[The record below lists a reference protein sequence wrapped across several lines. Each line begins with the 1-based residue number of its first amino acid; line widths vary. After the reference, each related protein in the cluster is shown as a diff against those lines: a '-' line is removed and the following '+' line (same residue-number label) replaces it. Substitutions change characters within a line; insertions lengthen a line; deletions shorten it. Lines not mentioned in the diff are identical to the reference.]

1 MKKLT
6 SVIVISLVFALLL
19 SIGTMAAAKVLYEGK
34 TSASSS
40 LSWTLY
46 DTGELVISGKGTLAA
61 YNSTSEVPWYKHRSK
76 ITEITVKSGITG
88 IGKYAFY
95 GLNKVEDV
103 SLPDSLQALGMYSFA
118 YCEALE
124 YIELPDDIEGLPT
137 GLFEG
142 CTSLEEIELPSSLES
157 VRSGVFADC
166 VSLVEIT
173 FPGKVDSLGA
183 KVFDGC
189 RSLEEVYFLGDA
201 PATVDKDTFYDVED
215 ISIYYTE
222 DATGFNRLPWR
233 NFDTYEFDGDY
244 DGGSDD
250 DDDGWLDDDDD
261 DDKKDKDDDLWYGDL
276 NEDGKVNSADRK
288 ILTYLLSF
296 REDFDP
302 DDYDDR
308 GDIDEDGD
316 LTPMDDILLSRY
328 IDGWKNYEL
337 PN

>member
-201 PATVDKDTFYDVED
+201 PATVD
-215 ISIYYTE
+215 
-222 DATGFNRLPWR
+222 A
-233 NFDTYEFDGDY
+233 
-244 DGGSDD
+244 
-250 DDDGWLDDDDD
+250 
-261 DDKKDKDDDLWYGDL
+261 
-276 NEDGKVNSADRK
+276 A
-288 ILTYLLSF
+288 ILTAAALASAAGLVVSKK
-296 REDFDP
+296 R
-302 DDYDDR
+302 R
-308 GDIDEDGD
+308 
-316 LTPMDDILLSRY
+316 
-328 IDGWKNYEL
+328 
-337 PN
+337 

>member
-6 SVIVISLVFALLL
+6 SVIIISLVFALLL
-19 SIGTMAAAKVLYEGK
+19 SISSMAAAKVLYEGK
-34 TSASSS
+34 TSASST

-46 DTGELVISGKGTLAA
+46 DTGELVISGKGTLGA
-61 YNSTSEVPWYKHRSK
+61 YNSASDAPWYKYRSS
-76 ITEITVKSGITG
+76 ITELTIKSGVTG

-95 GLNKVEDV
+95 GLKNLEDV
-103 SLPDSLQALGMYSFA
+103 TLPDSLEALGMYAFA
-118 YCEALE
+118 YCESLE

-142 CTSLEEIELPSSLES
+142 CKSLEEVDLPKSLKS

-166 VSLVEIT
+166 ISLVEIT
-173 FPGKVDSLGA
+173 FPGNVSTLSA
-183 KVFDGC
+183 KIFDGC
-189 RSLEEVYFLGDA
+189 RSLEEIYFLGDA
-201 PATVDKDTFYDVED
+201 PDSVDKDSFFDVED
-215 ISIYYTE
+215 VTIYYTE

-244 DGGSDD
+244 DAGDDD
-250 DDDGWLDDDDD
+250 DDDGWMGDDDDD
-261 DDKKDKDDDLWYGDL
+261 DRDDDDVWYGDL
-276 NEDGKVNSADRK
+276 NEDGKVNNADRK

-296 REDFDP
+296 REDYDP
-302 DDYDDR
+302 DDFDDR

-328 IDGWKNYEL
+328 IDGWDDYEL